1 MLLHI
6 VSSPK
11 PGLGT
16 KLIVLPTSLT
26 AAQGWD
32 VLLRAFLSAFTA
44 ADNVLLLLHT
54 KPFHSQPDF
63 PQQMQVGL
71 GRAAALCCCC
81 CALHVTCAA
90 LLRTVLVVASSLAA
104 WCIVHPPLPPAHA
117 RSSQLF

>member
-54 KPFHSQPDF
+54 KPFHSEPDF
-63 PQQMQVGL
+63 PQQMQVQG
-71 GRAAALCCCC
+71 ACCGSHQ
-81 CALHVTCAA
+81 CALHPPPYSCLCCGRRAWMTTAAPA
-90 LLRTVLVVASSLAA
+90 LLV
-104 WCIVHPPLPPAHA
+104 
-117 RSSQLF
+117 